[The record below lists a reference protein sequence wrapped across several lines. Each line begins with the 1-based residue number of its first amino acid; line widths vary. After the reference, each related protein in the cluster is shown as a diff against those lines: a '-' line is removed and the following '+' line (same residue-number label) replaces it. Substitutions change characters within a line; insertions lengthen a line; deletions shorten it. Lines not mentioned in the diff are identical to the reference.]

1 MATPKRPT
9 NSIKKAAARLVRDL
23 PETAS
28 WEDLMSEIFVR
39 QKVEAG
45 LVDLES
51 GRSHSHT
58 TIRKE
63 FGIA

>member
-1 MATPKRPT
+1 MAAPKTPG

-28 WEDLMSEIFVR
+28 WDDLMYEIFVR

-45 LVDLES
+45 LGDLES

-58 TIRKE
+58 SIREE
-63 FGIA
+63 FGLA

>member
-1 MATPKRPT
+1 MASPKTPG
-9 NSIKKAAARLVRDL
+9 NSIKKAAARLVREL

-28 WEDLMSEIFVR
+28 WEDLIYEIFVR

-45 LVDLES
+45 LGDLEA
-51 GRSHSHT
+51 GRVHSHD

>member
-1 MATPKRPT
+1 MAAPKTPG
-9 NSIKKAAARLVRDL
+9 NSIKKAAARLVREL

-28 WEDLMSEIFVR
+28 WDDLMYEIFVR

-45 LVDLES
+45 LGDLEA

-58 TIRKE
+58 SIREE
-63 FGIA
+63 FGLA